1 MWTTAYL
8 WPSLSGLVFNL
19 SPQVPNQQSKCFCWL
34 HLKMHKSFSVN
45 LHKLND
51 HVSIVD
57 LHFGRS
63 STCCSVWRS
72 WSDHIYRDSVCACS
86 CHSTVMVC
94 SILSQYEREIS
105 RLLLIIGEHSMCEKI
120 CNVSFVACRIFNR
133 RILFCIA
140 LLKAQKHFSNI
151 PYYLCLGPHLSVIGD
166 NTCTCTVYGV
176 VSIETKNVFKDF
188 QGIVYWLNQ
197 PYRSISIFH

>member
-1 MWTTAYL
+1 MYK
-8 WPSLSGLVFNL
+8 N
-19 SPQVPNQQSKCFCWL
+19 
-34 HLKMHKSFSVN
+34 FSVN
-45 LHKLND
+45 LYKLKD

-57 LHFGRS
+57 LQLGS
-63 STCCSVWRS
+63 PSTCRSVWRS

-105 RLLLIIGEHSMCEKI
+105 RLLFIIGEHSMCEKI

-140 LLKAQKHFSNI
+140 LLKAQKNFSNI
-151 PYYLCLGPHLSVIGD
+151 PYYLCIGHHLLVIGGNRSEEHTSELQSPVPISYAVFCLKKKKIT
-166 NTCTCTVYGV
+166 NTQTTL
-176 VSIETKNVFKDF
+176 THT
-188 QGIVYWLNQ
+188 
-197 PYRSISIFH
+197 ISN